1 MKRIG
6 KRWLSLAL
14 CVALFLSAMPLFV
27 LAETADPY
35 LAGYFTDRTVT
46 VDGVLAE
53 MWLTS
58 GSFAGNTG
66 RIGVLYDADN
76 LYFGIKSA
84 DATAVSLTVNG
95 KSVTYSVVDGFA
107 TGIDGASAAVG
118 SGIIELAVP
127 FAYFG
132 LRAEAAD
139 TKVDFAASVTTADGE
154 AALDANK
161 LSLRF
166 ATLSA
171 VRDMDNETP
180 ATKWGQEYNV
190 GGGTTYVAF
199 TGDAENGLVNV
210 AIGSNGNGKN
220 AMHGRYFNVGYAG
233 GAFNMEVSLT
243 IRDLPQYTAANL
255 AGRAG
260 WDGISFEVKNG
271 RRTRWSL
278 LADENDNIYFGYVL
292 SGSSSKYFDTGL
304 QVGDSA
310 KLRVEVAADGA
321 SALYINDVLVN
332 TFTQGY
338 AHASTTA
345 NMTVTGGNYNAVT
358 TAGEMDVD
366 IHDLAFYTPC
376 GDVLDTLTFD
386 TIRGTNAT
394 QERITSNLNLPATL
408 SLQGISYPVTWT
420 SSNAAIMSDAGVL
433 QAGASGDV
441 TMTAS
446 VTVAG
451 VPTTK
456 SFALTIYEVMDTNM
470 LYLEQDLNPYV
481 GAMNITN
488 TPTNFTLDGTYNSV
502 GYDLGSVQS
511 FNRVVL
517 TNANATHK
525 LKKSDLSLY
534 VSDDNVTYTRVKDWD
549 MARSGKAIYLYNF
562 SAEGR
567 YVKVHCHYDTADEL
581 SFTNKLNKML
591 WVGNETDL
599 PGNGGGSFR
608 KLSEVNLRATVTD
621 YDTVAFV
628 YNDDL
633 ATAIAASKADRSDL
647 RFLLDGKV
655 LPYYLTAEGV
665 YLRMPYTEADKAYTI
680 DVYGGNE
687 NAVDLSDMEYVYEVT
702 YGNRTVTDLVD
713 DGYIMNAAT
722 ALMPNGDLITIG
734 DVTTVN
740 NGKIYLRRS
749 TDGGRTWSA
758 AQLMY
763 DDPND
768 YSTDG
773 FGFLLDGNKVMM
785 FSHVSAK
792 PERTTYMF
800 VSTDNGITWETPVDI
815 GHDILID
822 DMNYC
827 DGILAPF
834 YDGAEGDG
842 VDYVV
847 GTHGWWH
854 KDGGE
859 YLAVSVIY
867 STDCGATWQSSE
879 DIITGGLQFDN
890 SENGASEPS
899 IVALEDGTLLMLL
912 RAQNCPEQVFY
923 QCYSY
928 DNGITWTDA
937 VPSKVYASNT
947 MPALKQYGGE
957 TLLVWAGNTVQGSA
971 SYFRYPLTLATS
983 KDGETWEKKLNAWQG
998 TSRGH
1003 AAGFLMRATQPSIA
1017 LGVGENG
1024 EDAYITWWEYNQ
1036 RNTGLLIED
1045 FDEYLNKTKGA
1056 ANSFEGSSALYAD
1069 WQPTYK
1075 SGNVASATVEISSD
1089 MAAAGSQSL
1098 KIVDGGR
1105 AVRSM
1110 PNMLKGEMSFDINL
1124 NDITGNVTMELK
1136 SAYTGDY
1143 WNGNRLHLKFY
1154 DNGNIT
1160 YLDPVASWTG
1170 LGAVMNADGWNNVKM
1185 KFDLT
1190 QDKIDLY
1197 INGTFIRTLSS
1208 ATLSGTPYD
1217 TAQSDP
1223 EDGISFITLM
1233 SENSTPI
1240 YIDNFIAYEGVTLE
1254 ITEPEDSY
1262 YVTEV
1267 TAVDGTVTPAI
1278 MHKWDSISIDNE
1290 ARTINIVMPSYNNP
1304 RVASI
1309 VHSGGVTNLI
1319 GEGTAN
1325 QNKWTA
1331 LMEQY
1336 ENAYLHDGQVLEIPS
1351 TTGKTT
1357 KEYTVHITYPE
1368 VELQGSG
1375 TEADPYL
1382 ITSDADFAYLYGK
1395 IQRTSWSDKTSA
1407 WGLPGAHFKQTAD
1420 VSYSGALV
1428 NKDSW
1433 TNNLFFHY
1441 DGDGHTITFNCTTD
1455 TYTGALF
1462 AGRFYGTLENVTL
1475 AGTVS
1480 ATGGTMLAGTVR
1492 NGAVLRNIHSTLT
1505 QGGANTFIV
1514 SSSCDAGAIVE
1525 NFLHTGKLNGT
1536 GLCSAYWGY
1545 GKKVYTTADNM
1556 ATNWSYHTD
1565 VRSTVATGEL
1575 LATLNA
1581 YAEENGLVT
1590 WGQEIGIDATP
1601 ILGKVV
1607 VVKPVITLTPSIESG
1622 SSVATGTVLT
1632 FSANEGATIRY
1643 TTDDS
1648 DPNADSAVYA
1658 GGITLVNDGDAN
1670 ITVTIKVLA
1679 TLEDA
1684 DDVTVTYT
1692 YTVTPP
1698 PVLTD
1703 SVIVDFENAADYTLT
1718 DSGSTSSVVD
1728 GVMQYKVNSGWKLTL
1743 DFAAASDFISG
1754 DNSAIALWY
1763 SVPESA
1769 PANNSVVIQF
1779 KESTGA
1785 GYGLKHGA
1793 TVYLYDEVK
1802 SELSEATVNG
1812 VETSA
1817 WYNNSLNLLPG
1828 FSGWV
1833 IIPADALYNKKD
1845 GPAGTVADTNG
1856 QLDLNTINKAFFS
1869 NGGGGK
1875 FNEVVMS
1882 VDNITLVGELDTFME
1897 QLTMVDPNGDGVLNS
1912 RDAIQLLYHTL
1923 LPDQYSVKGNADVNA
1938 DGIVSEK
1945 DAVYMLYHIMLP
1957 ESYPLYV
1964 SPVAGLNFSI
1974 IGDSISSYDG
1984 YHNDGTTNSTLAGRS
1999 DGGMQQY
2006 LNSVDETW
2014 WKQSA
2019 DKLGMNVLVDNSWSG
2034 SCVFGI
2040 PSNGSQPACGDRAVN
2055 LHCNV
2060 GEKNGTTP
2068 DIIAAFIGTND
2079 FKNKAALGTY
2089 SEELYNTIIT
2099 DNGNGTYTYA
2109 EPTTFIEGYIIMMHK
2124 MTTTYPDAK
2133 VFCFTLHSNTWRVD
2147 DAALQEFNAAIKTI
2161 AADFD
2166 AVVVDIYASELD
2178 ATSAYLADGLHFN
2191 AIGMDVV
2198 SEVFEAAVLEAYRK

>member
-1 MKRIG
+1 MMKIRQ
-6 KRWLSLAL
+6 
-14 CVALFLSAMPLFV
+14 FLSVVLCLTLFV
-27 LAETADPY
+27 SAVPLTGVAETQDPY
-35 LAGYFTDRTVT
+35 LTGYFTPTAVT
-46 VDGVLAE
+46 VDGKLSE
-53 MWLTS
+53 TWLTA
-58 GSFAGNTG
+58 GSFAGNVG
-66 RIGVLYDADN
+66 RIGVLYDAN
-76 LYFGIKSA
+76 NIYFGIKSA
-84 DATAVSLTVNG
+84 TATAVNLTVNG
-95 KSVTYSVVDGFA
+95 VSLSYSIAYGFA
-107 TGIDGASAAVG
+107 TTIEGASAAVG
-118 SGIIELAVP
+118 SGVVEIAVP

-139 TKVDFAASVTTADGE
+139 TKVDFAASVVTADGE
-154 AALDANK
+154 AALDAEK

-166 ATLSA
+166 ASLSN

-190 GGGTTYVAF
+190 GSGTTYVAF
-199 TGDAENGLVNV
+199 NSDSVNGLVNV

-220 AMHGRYFNVGYAG
+220 TIHGRYFNVGYAG

-243 IRDLPQYTAANL
+243 IRDLPQYTASGL
-255 AGRAG
+255 SGRAG
-260 WDGISFEVKNG
+260 WDGIVFEVKNG

-278 LADENDNIYFGYVL
+278 LADEKDNIYFGYVL

-304 QVGDSA
+304 QMGDFA
-310 KLRVEVAADGA
+310 KLRLEVAADGT
-321 SALYINDVLVN
+321 SALYINDVLIN

-338 AHASTTA
+338 AHSSTSA
-345 NMTVTGGNYNAVT
+345 NLTVIGGNYNAVS
-358 TAGEMDVD
+358 TAGTMDVD
-366 IHDLAFYTPC
+366 IHDLCFYS
-376 GDVLDTLTFD
+376 GYGNVLDQLTFD
-386 TIRGTNAT
+386 TIKGNNAT
-394 QERITSNLNLPATL
+394 QERITSNLALPATL
-408 SLQGISYPVTWT
+408 SLQDISYPVTWS
-420 SSNAAIMSDAGVL
+420 SSNTAIMGNDGKLSDAP
-433 QAGASGDV
+433 SGDV

-451 VPTTK
+451 EVLTK
-456 SFALTIYEVMDTNM
+456 SFDLTLYEVLDTNM

-488 TPTNFTLDGTYNSV
+488 SPTNFTLDGTYNSV
-502 GYDLGSVQS
+502 GYDLGSVQT

-517 TNANATHK
+517 TNANDTHK

-549 MARSGKAIYLYNF
+549 MARSGKEIYLYNF

-567 YVKVHCHYDTADEL
+567 YVKVHCHFDTADEL
-581 SFTNKLNKML
+581 SFTNKLNKMI
-591 WVGNETDL
+591 WAGNEVDL
-599 PGNGGGSFR
+599 PGNGGGSFS
-608 KLSEVNLRATVTD
+608 KLSEVNLRATSTD

-665 YLRMPYTEADKAYTI
+665 YLRMPYTEADKVYTI

-687 NAVDLSDMEYVYEVT
+687 KAVDLSDMEYVYEVT

-713 DGYIMNAAT
+713 DGYVMNAAT

-740 NGKIYLRRS
+740 SGKIYLRRS

-758 AQLMY
+758 AELMY

-773 FGFLLDGNKVMM
+773 FSFLVDGNRIMM
-785 FSHVSAK
+785 FAHVSE
-792 PERTTYMF
+792 PGNRTTYMF
-800 VSTDNGITWETPVDI
+800 VSDNNGYTWETPVNV
-815 GHDILID
+815 GHDTLINVC
-822 DMNYC
+822 NYC
-827 DGILAPF
+827 DGIFAPS
-834 YDGAEGDG
+834 YDGAEAPG

-847 GTHGWWH
+847 AMNGWIRS
-854 KDGGE
+854 GE
-859 YLAVSVIY
+859 EQYAAASVIY
-867 STDCGATWQSSE
+867 STDCGATWQSSKSTL
-879 DIITGGLQFDN
+879 TGGLEFDN
-890 SENGASEPS
+890 SENGLSEPS
-899 IVALEDGTLLMLL
+899 VVALEDGTLLMLA

-923 QCYSY
+923 QSYSY

-937 VPSKVYASNT
+937 APSKVYTSNT
-947 MPALKQYGGE
+947 MPTLKHYDDE
-957 TLLVWAGNTVQGSA
+957 ILLLWAGNTVQGSA

-983 KDGETWEKKLNAWQG
+983 EDGETWEKKLNAWQG

-1003 AAGFLMRATQPSIA
+1003 AAGYLMRATQPSIA

-1056 ANSFEGSSALYAD
+1056 ANTFEGSSALYAD

-1075 SGNVASATVEISSD
+1075 GGNVPSATVEISSD
-1089 MAAAGSQSL
+1089 MAATGSQSL

-1105 AVRSM
+1105 AARSM

-1124 NDITGNVTMELK
+1124 NNITGNVTMELK

-1170 LGAVMNADGWNNVKM
+1170 LGAVMNADGWNNVKL
-1185 KFDLT
+1185 KFDLL

-1208 ATLSGTPYD
+1208 ETLSGTPYD

-1223 EDGISFITLM
+1223 EDGISFITLL
-1233 SENSTPI
+1233 SENSTPV
-1240 YIDNFIAYEGVTLE
+1240 YIDNFIAYEGVSME
-1254 ITEPEDSY
+1254 ITEPEDNY

-1267 TAVDGTVTPAI
+1267 TAVDGSVSPAI

-1309 VHSGGVTNLI
+1309 VHSGGTTSLI

-1325 QNKWTA
+1325 QNNWTA
-1331 LMEQY
+1331 LVEQY
-1336 ENAYLHDGQVLEIPS
+1336 ENAYLYDGQVLEIPS

-1382 ITSDADFAYLYGK
+1382 ITSDEDFAYIYGK
-1395 IQRTSWSDKTSA
+1395 IQYTSWSDKTSA

-1455 TYTGALF
+1455 TYAGALF

-1514 SSSCDAGAIVE
+1514 SSSCDSGAIVE

-1545 GKKVYTTADNM
+1545 GKSVYTTADNM
-1556 ATNWSYHTD
+1556 SANWSYHTD
-1565 VRSTVATGEL
+1565 VRATVATGEL

-1581 YAEENGLVT
+1581 YAEENGLVA
-1590 WGQEIGIDATP
+1590 WGQEIGIDASP
-1601 ILGKVV
+1601 ILGKVFV
-1607 VVKPVITLTPSIESG
+1607 PKPVISLTPSIENN
-1622 SSVATGTVLT
+1622 SSVTTGTVLT
-1632 FSANEGATIRY
+1632 LTANEGATIRY
-1643 TTDDS
+1643 TLDGS
-1648 DPNADSAVYA
+1648 EPNEDSAVYA
-1658 GGITLVNDGDAN
+1658 DGITLVNDGDTAMSV
-1670 ITVTIKVLA
+1670 TVKVLVTMA
-1679 TLEDA
+1679 DA
-1684 DDVTVTYT
+1684 DDVTATYI

-1703 SVIVDFENAADYTLT
+1703 SLIVDFENAADYTLT
-1718 DSGSTSSVVD
+1718 DSGSTTSVVD

-1743 DFAAASDFISG
+1743 GFAADSDFVSG
-1754 DNSAIALWY
+1754 DHSAIALWY
-1763 SVPESA
+1763 SVPADA

-1785 GYGLKHGA
+1785 GYALKHGA

-1802 SELSEATVNG
+1802 GELTEATVNG
-1812 VETSA
+1812 VEASA
-1817 WYNNSLNLLPG
+1817 WYNNSLDLRPG

-1833 IIPADALYNKKD
+1833 IIPTDSLLNKKD
-1845 GPAGTVADTNG
+1845 GPAGTVADANG
-1856 QLDLNTINKAFFS
+1856 QIDLNTINKIFFS

-1882 VDNITLVGELDTFME
+1882 VDNITLLGDANAFIEN
-1897 QLTMVDPNGDGVLNS
+1897 LTMVDPNRDGVLNS
-1912 RDAIQLLYHTL
+1912 RDAIHLLYHTM
-1923 LPDQYSVKGNADVNA
+1923 LPDQYAVKGNADVNA
-1938 DGIVSEK
+1938 DGIVSTQ
-1945 DAVYMLYHIMLP
+1945 DAIYMLYHIMLP
-1957 ESYPLYV
+1957 ENYPLYV
-1964 SPVAGLNFSI
+1964 SPVNGLNISF

-1984 YHNDGTTNSTLAGRS
+1984 YSNDGTTNTTLAGRS
-1999 DGGMQQY
+1999 NGGMQQY
-2006 LNSVDETW
+2006 LKSVDETW
-2014 WKQSA
+2014 WYQSA
-2019 DKLGMNVLVDNSWSG
+2019 EKLGMNVLVNNSWSG

-2060 GEKNGTTP
+2060 GDKNGTTP
-2068 DIIAAFIGTND
+2068 DVIAAFIGTND
-2079 FKNKAALGTY
+2079 FKNGAELGTY
-2089 SEELYNTIIT
+2089 REELYNTIIT
-2099 DNGNGTYTYA
+2099 DNGDGTYTYA

-2133 VFCFTLHSNTWRVD
+2133 VFCLTLHPNTWRVD

-2161 AADFD
+2161 AADFS
-2166 AVVVDIYASELD
+2166 AHIVDIYASELD
-2178 ATSAYLADGLHFN
+2178 STSTYLADGLHFN

-2198 SEVFEAAVLEAYRK
+2198 SEVFEAAVLKAYRK